1 MAQCDRHSERQ
12 SEAAAELVGVWGMS
26 NAQATALGR
35 HSKVISVHRGELIAT
50 RGVPLPGVFYLCS
63 GTVKLSLR
71 GADDEERVLRIVA
84 AGDCFGEPTALIHR
98 PCLYDAFAL
107 SDAKLVVM
115 PTKAVLALAD
125 HDRRFARALMLALA
139 QRSFGILAEFAAAT
153 TQRGAQR
160 LAGYLE
166 SLERRNGSRGPTV
179 QLPVSK
185 TVVAALLGMKKE
197 TLSRLLR
204 QFTSE
209 GMIGMTR
216 REIAI
221 LDPARLSATA
231 GESPVRQ
238 AA

>member
-1 MAQCDRHSERQ
+1 MPSSLDGLWRLSHAHAAILSEHCK
-12 SEAAAELVGVWGMS
+12 LL
-26 NAQATALGR
+26 TAR
-35 HSKVISVHRGELIAT
+35 RGEVILRRGAT
-50 RGVPLPGVFYLCS
+50 LPGVLVLSS

-71 GADDEERVLRIVA
+71 SAEGEERVLRIVA
-84 AGDCFGEPTALIHR
+84 AGDAFGEPTAMLGK
-98 PCLYDAFAL
+98 PCLYDAIAL
-107 SDAKLVVM
+107 TDTKLCSVPV
-115 PTKAVLALAD
+115 PAILALVAR
-125 HDRRFARALMLALA
+125 DRRFARFLVLALSL
-139 QRSFGILAEFAAAT
+139 RSYHVLNELAAAT

-166 SLERRNGSRGPTV
+166 SLQKGNGTRGTTV

-221 LDPARLSATA
+221 LDPQRLAECASSSRAHSA
-231 GESPVRQ
+231 
-238 AA
+238 